1 MMAEMPATYR
11 MLVERK
17 TPTNTSRLIRLGI
30 NTDQIALVSSLE
42 PSVRLV
48 VLSFQGWPL
57 LAVAARFIV

>member
-1 MMAEMPATYR
+1 MMAEIQATYR

-30 NTDQIALVSSLE
+30 NTDQIVLLSSLE
-42 PSVRLV
+42 LSVRLV

-57 LAVAARFIV
+57 LLVLSFE